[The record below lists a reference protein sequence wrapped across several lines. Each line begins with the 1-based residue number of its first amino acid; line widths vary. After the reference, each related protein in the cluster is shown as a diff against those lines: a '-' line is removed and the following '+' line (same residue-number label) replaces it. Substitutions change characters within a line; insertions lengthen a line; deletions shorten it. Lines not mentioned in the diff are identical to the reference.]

1 MLSSSATSPLPDYDD
16 SPGIWL
22 ELTLL
27 LVGVFAFVQVYSVQ
41 SILPELQQGL
51 NASVVA
57 IGNAV
62 GVTVLAVAFVSPVTG
77 MISDA
82 FGRRWLVVTSVFLLV
97 IPTAL
102 MTQVHSIEALLVL
115 RFLQGLAV
123 PGVTVVTLAYIG
135 EEFRGAAMV
144 RVMTIYIT
152 GNVLGGFM
160 GRFLMGYLTEFMSWR
175 AAFGVMAVLNLLG
188 AIAIWRVLPASRH
201 FVAETRFRQEFRTL
215 GQLLHNPALQASCAL
230 GFTVLFAL
238 VGVFTFV
245 NLHLAAAPYRFNSA
259 ELANVFA
266 VYLLGVVVTPM
277 AGRIMPRW
285 GPRRTLL
292 FSVLVSMAG
301 VLLTLA
307 TPAWGIIVALALAS
321 SGVFITQS
329 ATVSYIAQHVTSG
342 RSLASG
348 LYYTAYYTGGFA
360 GAWVGGIAYSL
371 GGWPGTV
378 AVLAAT
384 QLAGWFVAW
393 RFVR

>member
-1 MLSSSATSPLPDYDD
+1 MSAASATSPLPGYDD
-16 SPGIWL
+16 RPGIAL

-27 LVGVFAFVQVYSVQ
+27 LVGAFAFVQVYSVQ
-41 SILPELQQGL
+41 SILPALQHDL

-102 MTQVHSIEALLVL
+102 ITQVQTIDGLLVL

-152 GNVLGGFM
+152 GNVLGGFL
-160 GRFLMGYLTEFMSWR
+160 GRFLMGYLTEFMTWR
-175 AAFGVMAVLNLLG
+175 AAFGVMAALNLLG

-215 GQLLHNPALQASCAL
+215 GQLLRNPALQAPCAL

-245 NLHLAAAPYRFNSA
+245 NLHLAAPPYGFNSA

-266 VYLLGVVVTPM
+266 VYLLGVVITPL
-277 AGRIMPRW
+277 AGRVMPRL

-292 FSVLVSMAG
+292 FSVLVSVVG
-301 VLLTLA
+301 VLLTLV

-360 GAWVGGIAYSL
+360 GAWVGGIAYSM

-378 AVLAAT
+378 AVLVAT

>member
-1 MLSSSATSPLPDYDD
+1 MSPASATSPLPDYND

-27 LVGVFAFVQVYSVQ
+27 LVGAFAFVQVYSVQ
-41 SILPELQQGL
+41 SILPELQRNL
-51 NASVVA
+51 HASVVA

-102 MTQVHSIEALLVL
+102 MTQVHSIEGLLVL

-135 EEFRGAAMV
+135 EEFRGAAMI
-144 RVMTIYIT
+144 RVMTIYVT
-152 GNVLGGFM
+152 GNVLGGFL

-175 AAFGVMAVLNLLG
+175 AAFGVMAALNLLG

-215 GQLLHNPALQASCAL
+215 AQLLRNPALQASCAL

-277 AGRIMPRW
+277 AGHIMPRL

-292 FSVLVSMAG
+292 FSVLVSMTG
-301 VLLTLA
+301 VLLTLV

-378 AVLAAT
+378 GVLAAT
-384 QLAGWFVAW
+384 QLAGWFIAW